1 MSAVRRLA
9 TLSLLI
15 TAGLGACRRDEPAP
29 SVGPAVP
36 PELRATVGHELQAA
50 ERPRPRALVRVES
63 GHLDLNTKG
72 DEVP

>member
-29 SVGPAVP
+29 SVGPPSRRSCGRRWATSCKQPSGRERV
-36 PELRATVGHELQAA
+36 LSYAWRAGIST
-50 ERPRPRALVRVES
+50 
-63 GHLDLNTKG
+63 
-72 DEVP
+72 